1 MTTNSIVV
9 MKNEE
14 QKNIILK
21 DKGSEFKLLLFSW
34 PLYRVCHR
42 LALWPWASIRPFH
55 TLYLHNAE
63 SYSFPLNAQVED

>member
-42 LALWPWASIRPFH
+42 LAL
-55 TLYLHNAE
+55 
-63 SYSFPLNAQVED
+63 